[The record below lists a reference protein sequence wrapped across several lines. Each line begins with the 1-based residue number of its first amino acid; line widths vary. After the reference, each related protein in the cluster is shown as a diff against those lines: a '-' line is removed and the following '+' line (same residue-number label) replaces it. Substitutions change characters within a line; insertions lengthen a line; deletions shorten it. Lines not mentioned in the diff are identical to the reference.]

1 MKKLLVCGNCCNY
14 PTASLSSAS
23 ARLSFTLYKT
33 HGDTPWSTSAW
44 NYVKNWQKIS
54 VFVTLVIQNLQYF
67 AHSVIIVQ
75 KFLTFT
81 VFSSINLSPEVTNI
95 FPCYK
100 LNLASV
106 IADLNMYMYITVFQ
120 PENIGNALVHD
131 NLIRSLNCDL
141 FLQSAT
147 AISMSFALGNFVTLR
162 CYFMFA
168 FLFCMRAEWITVPRR
183 FPFKYSNS
191 CTNICCFQI
200 FEYYK

>member
-1 MKKLLVCGNCCNY
+1 MWKLLQLPYCF
-14 PTASLSSAS
+14 TQLSLSSTQFHSVQNTWRYAVIYIGMKL
-23 ARLSFTLYKT
+23 RQKLT
-33 HGDTPWSTSAW
+33 
-44 NYVKNWQKIS
+44 KNIT
-54 VFVTLVIQNLQYF
+54 FCTLVFQNLECF
-67 AHSVIIVQ
+67 VDSIITVQ
-75 KFLTFT
+75 EFLTFT

-168 FLFCMRAEWITVPRR
+168 FLFCMRAE
-183 FPFKYSNS
+183 
-191 CTNICCFQI
+191 
-200 FEYYK
+200 